1 MTTRRP
7 VVAILD
13 TGCGDHDW
21 LDGVVTKD
29 VDLDGVQIGYH
40 APATDPEV
48 FGDLTGPLDGV
59 IDPMSGHGTF
69 IAGLVH
75 QACPDAEIVSWRIM
89 PSVGPIVESDWV
101 TALSQ
106 IAELVRRGRA
116 GEAGGKIIDVLSL
129 SIGYYHETP
138 EDLLFDPTLYDILHD
153 ISLQGTLVVCS
164 VGNDATA
171 RPNFPAAFAPWS
183 DGNGPVQPDPACPPI
198 VSVGA
203 LNPNLKTD
211 AMFSN
216 AGPWV
221 RAYVPGAAVMSTF
234 PTTFQ
239 GGRQSLARSTAF
251 GRARDTIDP
260 DDFRGGFGVWSGT
273 SFSAPLM
280 AGLLARQLQD
290 DLGAGD
296 DLATAIS
303 RAWDSVQARTGIQP

>member
-1 MTTRRP
+1 M
-7 VVAILD
+7 
-13 TGCGDHDW
+13 
-21 LDGVVTKD
+21 
-29 VDLDGVQIGYH
+29 
-40 APATDPEV
+40 
-48 FGDLTGPLDGV
+48 
-59 IDPMSGHGTF
+59 
-69 IAGLVH
+69 
-75 QACPDAEIVSWRIM
+75 
-89 PSVGPIVESDWV
+89 
-101 TALSQ
+101 
-106 IAELVRRGRA
+106 
-116 GEAGGKIIDVLSL
+116 
-129 SIGYYHETP
+129 
-138 EDLLFDPTLYDILHD
+138 
-153 ISLQGTLVVCS
+153 VCS